1 MSLNMKIWRI
11 NKGGLIEVQD
21 SSLESEAILEE
32 WIAKDSSLLGLDL
45 LIIGRQ
51 VVTEFGGRVDL
62 LAIDIQK
69 NWGQTLNCELE

>member
-1 MSLNMKIWRI
+1 MKIWRI